1 LAFTG
6 IFSRLRRDLQ
16 RAATRAGA
24 TVHGMPSRKTS
35 VVVRGRPNAL
45 QAAGKD
51 AGRKLIEIKRLREQG
66 HRIVIIGEPQF
77 WRLAGKGATRP

>member
-1 LAFTG
+1 
-6 IFSRLRRDLQ
+6 
-16 RAATRAGA
+16 
-24 TVHGMPSRKTS
+24 
-35 VVVRGRPNAL
+35 L